1 MGKVRNSANTVRTGR
16 IGENTWYVRDGI
28 QIIRQRM
35 NNSNYGEGASRT
47 EKQQERRAR
56 WANLVNI
63 YKAMKAWQP
72 KAYESKKRGQTDYNV
87 FMQLNVNDSPIY
99 LTKDMA
105 TNGCAVAWT
114 YQISRGS
121 LPPIELAYNSTDG
134 VVVSDIVITSA
145 VSSTTTI
152 GALSADIIANNP
164 NFKDGDNIAL
174 AVLQQQ
180 EDGREYPFIKSPYQ
194 ELTLDSAST
203 ALLSTLE
210 IYKYIDQTA
219 AAALTLK
226 APSATSFPAVCLALI
241 HTRLGASLQ
250 VSTQSFVQCAAA
262 AWTDYIGE
270 TWAQECI
277 ESYGI
282 NGEVMLDPN

>member
-28 QIIRQRM
+28 QIVRQRM

-87 FMQLNVNDSPIY
+87 FMQLNVNDSPVY

-114 YQISRGS
+114 YQVSRGS
-121 LPPIELAYNSTDG
+121 LPPIELAYDSTDG
-134 VVVSDIVITSA
+134 VCESDIVITSA
-145 VSSTTTI
+145 VSSSTTI

-180 EDGREYPFIKSPYQ
+180 EDSRDYPFVKSPYQ

-226 APSATSFPAVCLALI
+226 APSATSFPAVCMALI

>member
-28 QIIRQRM
+28 QIVRQRM

-87 FMQLNVNDSPIY
+87 FMQLNVNDSPVY

-114 YQISRGS
+114 YQVSRGS
-121 LPPIELAYNSTDG
+121 LPPIELAYDSTDG
-134 VVVSDIVITSA
+134 VCESDIIITSA
-145 VSSTTTI
+145 VSSATTI

-180 EDGREYPFIKSPYQ
+180 EDSRDYPFVKSPYQ

-250 VSTQSFVQCAAA
+250 VSTQSFVPCAAD

-277 ESYGI
+277 DSYGV

>member
-134 VVVSDIVITSA
+134 VVESDIVITSA

-241 HTRLGASLQ
+241 HTRLGSSLQ
-250 VSTQSFVQCAAA
+250 VSTQSFVQCDDA